1 MQNTHV
7 AIIGGGLTGL
17 SIAYFLSKRG
27 ISCTIFEQRERCG
40 GVISTICLD
49 GFIFETGPNTG
60 VLGTIEI
67 EKLFAELDRD
77 CMLETANKTAKKRL
91 IWKQGA
97 WHALPSGLPSA
108 IATSLFTWSDKLRI
122 LGEPFRKAGKNPD
135 ETIFEMVIRRMGKS
149 FHDYAVA
156 PFINGVYAGNTK
168 TLVTRFALAKL
179 YALEQT
185 YGSFIR
191 GAIAKAKYNKKYG
204 IPMPSKQVF
213 SCEGGLQKLV
223 DALLHYSK
231 ANVFTQC
238 SHLTINPHDGIYT
251 ISYTHAGQEYTNSFT
266 HVITTCNAHVLSTI
280 LPSIT
285 NEAKQVFA
293 DMQYAPVVQVAV
305 GFKNWQGMNIEA
317 FGGLVPPKENRD
329 ILGILFP
336 SSMFRNRA
344 PEGGALLS
352 VFLGGM
358 LRPDIIEKSDEEIQ
372 IIVASEL
379 QSMLSISEWNPDVFK
394 IFRYTHA
401 IAQYTKHMDK
411 VVTCIDEIEQTNK
424 NLIIGG
430 SIHNGIGMADRVK
443 QAWDIVELF

>member
-1 MQNTHV
+1 MQNKTV

-27 ISCTIFEQRERCG
+27 IACTIFEQNERCG
-40 GVISTICLD
+40 GVIATIHEQ
-49 GFIFETGPNTG
+49 GFTYECGPNTG

-67 EKLFAELDRD
+67 EKLFAELGQS
-77 CMLETANKTAKKRL
+77 CTLETAQKSSKIRL

-97 WHALPSGLPSA
+97 WHAIPSGLWSA
-108 IATSLFTWSDKLRI
+108 LTTPLFRLVDMLRI
-122 LGEPFRKAGKNPD
+122 LGEPFRKPGTNPN
-135 ETIFEMVIRRMGKS
+135 ETIYEMVLRRMGKS

-179 YALEQT
+179 YALEQN

-191 GAIAKAKYNKKYG
+191 GAIAKAKYNKKHG
-204 IPMPSKQVF
+204 IPTPSKQVF

-223 DALLHYSK
+223 DALLHYTK
-231 ANVFTQC
+231 ANVLTQC

-266 HVITTCNAHVLSTI
+266 HVITTCNSHVLSTI

-305 GFKNWQGMNIEA
+305 GFKYWKGMSLGA
-317 FGGLVPPKENRD
+317 FGGLVPPKEQRD
-329 ILGILFP
+329 VLGILFP
-336 SSMFRNRA
+336 SSMFKNRA
-344 PEGGALLS
+344 PKDGAMLS

-358 LRPDIIEKSDEEIQ
+358 LRTDIISKTDEEIQ
-372 IIVASEL
+372 TIVAREL
-379 QSMLSISEWNPDVFK
+379 QTMLAIPDWNPDIFK
-394 IFRYTHA
+394 IFRYPHA
-401 IAQYTKHMDK
+401 IAQYTVHMEQ
-411 VVTCIDEIEQTNK
+411 VLTTIQSIEQANP
-424 NLIIGG
+424 NLIIAG
-430 SIHNGIGMADRVK
+430 SIRNGIGMADRVL
-443 QAWDIVELF
+443 QASNIAQSV